1 MNCKELR
8 EEIVNKSFERIIQ
21 YIKNNPQNGK
31 VELKLFLGNRHEI
44 HLSSFEDHI
53 SLLEDDFNSLCREL
67 AFAGYKVETNRT
79 RKESGTLIISGW

>member
-31 VELKLFLGNRHEI
+31 VELKLFIGNRHEI
-44 HLSSFEDHI
+44 HLSSFEDYI
-53 SLLEDDFNSLCREL
+53 SLPEDDFNSLRGKL
-67 AFAGYKVETNRT
+67 GFAGYIVSID
-79 RKESGTLIISGW
+79 RKACTFTISGW